1 MVKPPNIGPYKII
14 RPLAEG
20 GMGQVFLAKCSFAGG
35 IERQCVV
42 KTIRPT
48 HAEKPEYEKMFR
60 REAKILAALNHQ
72 NIVQVFDFN
81 VDGDLLYLVMEF
93 IDGRDLQQLIY
104 GARQK
109 DGRLPLRVV
118 LRLAIEILRGLD
130 YAHRRTDEKGQNL
143 GIIHRDLT
151 PNNIMISRE
160 GEVKITDFGLA
171 KAIFADS
178 QSQVGTVKGKLH
190 YLAPEQIESK
200 SLDVR
205 TDLFSMG
212 ILLYEMI
219 TGEKPFQADS
229 ISGLLAKIV
238 TGDYP
243 PPSSRVDVP
252 PAIEQTIKR
261 ALAKNPADRF
271 ASAADMLSEIE
282 QIQAELAPSP
292 STLLRD
298 AYAEFCSPEE
308 SPVEEIVERRFAGE
322 TLTVNH
328 DAPATTR
335 RRITVRWRWPVVAL
349 VILVILAAIA
359 IAFRPE
365 ITPPTAPENEI
376 VNPPPTPTVEP
387 TNPTPDI
394 VPPPEVPRKTDTLS
408 VVKKPTPTP
417 VLPQTKAKPAPTP
430 EPTTPLPAPTPNTE
444 PGYLIV
450 GDLNPYA
457 EVYVDGVYK
466 DTSPT
471 GKIAL
476 SAGPHSITLKNPKLG
491 TSALYSLTIHP
502 GKISSLTKWP
512 SAN

>member
-1 MVKPPNIGPYKII
+1 MAKPLNIGPYKII

-104 GARQK
+104 SARQK
-109 DGRLPLRVV
+109 DGKLPLRVV

-130 YAHRRTDEKGQNL
+130 YAHRRTDEKGQSL

-171 KAIFADS
+171 KAMFADS

-243 PPSSRVDVP
+243 PPSSRADVP
-252 PAIEQTIKR
+252 SAIEQTIKR

-271 ASAADMLSEIE
+271 TSAADMLAEIE

-308 SPVEEIVERRFAGE
+308 SPVEEIVERRFTGE

-328 DAPATTR
+328 DAPASAR
-335 RRITVRWRWPVVAL
+335 SRITVRWHWPVAAL

-365 ITPPTAPENEI
+365 TTSPTAPENEI
-376 VNPPPTPTVEP
+376 ANPPPTPTVEP
-387 TNPTPDI
+387 MNPTPDI
-394 VPPPEVPRKTDTLS
+394 VLPPEIPLKTETLPI
-408 VVKKPTPTP
+408 VKKPTPTP
-417 VLPQTKAKPAPTP
+417 AIPQFTVKPALTPESTPVPTP
-430 EPTTPLPAPTPNTE
+430 TPTAE

-476 SAGPHSITLKNPKLG
+476 SAGPHSITLKNPKLS
-491 TSALYSLTIHP
+491 TSALYSLTIYP

-512 SAN
+512 ATN